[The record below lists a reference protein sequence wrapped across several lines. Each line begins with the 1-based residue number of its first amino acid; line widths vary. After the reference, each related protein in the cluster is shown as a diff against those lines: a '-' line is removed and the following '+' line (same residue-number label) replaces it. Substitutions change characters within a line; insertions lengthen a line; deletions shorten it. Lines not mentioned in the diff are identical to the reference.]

1 MSDISATSPV
11 TIGSL
16 RDQHLK
22 LMQEWRGLP
31 DDSTRV
37 SLATALRLQASKAGA
52 DISTASE
59 RDEAQGIIDYWGSSI
74 SSLPGQA
81 YPDLIIVMPYE
92 GKQADRAA
100 RSAEQVYDALGS
112 PEKQRIAQSIFA
124 YLLRVGPDN
133 AVDRVRPSDRDA
145 LLRNA
150 GLTDAAEFDSV
161 IAQFVATGAIVERP
175 GDAPDSPR
183 YEAADPRIAETWPAL
198 RKWLDA
204 ARDYNARRDRIML
217 AATRWLNEG
226 KRPELLLGKRDLENA
241 AEFRLKSDLLDEY
254 IAASRRGQFRRAVAI
269 RSTAVTML
277 ICVVAIVLLGK
288 LYESQVVKADSA
300 QKEKINAQND
310 KINIEKQLVQSS
322 DEHDKYLAA
331 LLDDNHS
338 PASLEGASTDAPPS
352 TSHLDP
358 ELAKVPELQGAMWLG
373 SDKLPQVVNQR
384 GGLLDGLAHLGTGT
398 LLRARAPIFLRKAWP
413 ASSDDYTSPQ
423 STAVVA
429 RNGLIELLGPVRSYD
444 RTTGVQYWAKVRVIP
459 QVFVQ
464 YANASRDQI
473 NAVRREIARA
483 GFEVPGAEAKADAGN
498 RAQVRYFRPEDRNAA
513 AFLVKTLEGID
524 AVRSGGAVTCDAIRS
539 PRPVT
544 ISFQLEFW
552 FDPTRKNRNAPV
564 ARCNASPH
572 AAPQSDERAPFGV
585 PAD

>member
-81 YPDLIIVMPYE
+81 YPELIVVTPYE
-92 GKQADRAA
+92 GKQTDQAA
-100 RSAEQVYDALGS
+100 RSAEQVYDALDS
-112 PEKQRIAQSIFA
+112 PEKQRIAQSIFG
-124 YLLRVGPDN
+124 YLFKIGPDEM
-133 AVDRVRPSDRDA
+133 VDRVRPSDRDT

-150 GLTDAAEFDSV
+150 GLTDTAEFDSV
-161 IAQFVATGAIVERP
+161 VAQFVATGAIVVRP

-183 YEAADPRIAETWPAL
+183 YEAADPRIAETWPTL

-226 KRPELLLGKRDLENA
+226 KRAEQLLNKRDLENA
-241 AEFRLKSDLLDEY
+241 AEFRLKSDLLDDY
-254 IAASRRGQFRRAVAI
+254 IAASRRAQFHRVVVF
-269 RSTAVTML
+269 RSTAVTIV
-277 ICVVAIVLLGK
+277 ICIAAIALLGEIY
-288 LYESQVVKADSA
+288 LTARHDLHQTSQDRDQYK
-300 QKEKINAQND
+300 AQND
-310 KINIEKQLVQSS
+310 ITVE
-322 DEHDKYLAA
+322 
-331 LLDDNHS
+331 S
-338 PASLEGASTDAPPS
+338 PENARSASLGTASVDVPVPTPR
-352 TSHLDP
+352 LDS

-373 SDKLPQVVNQR
+373 SDTLPQVMNQR
-384 GGLLDGLAHLGTGT
+384 GGSLGKLANLPIGT
-398 LLRARAPIFLRKAWP
+398 LFRARAPISLRQDWP
-413 ASSDDYTSPQ
+413 VSNDDYSSPTR
-423 STAVVA
+423 TAVVA
-429 RNGLIELLGPVRSYD
+429 RNGLIELRGQVRSYD

-459 QVFVQ
+459 EVFVQ

-483 GFEVPGAEAKADAGN
+483 GFEVPAADAKPDAGN

-513 AFLVKTLEGID
+513 ALLVKTLEGID
-524 AVRSGGAVTCDAIRS
+524 AVRSGGAIACNAIKS
-539 PRPVT
+539 PVPVT
-544 ISFQLEFW
+544 VSFQLEFW
-552 FDPTRKNRNAPV
+552 FDPTRKNGNAPV
-564 ARCNASPH
+564 ARCNDSPQ
-572 AAPQSDERAPFGV
+572 AKP
-585 PAD
+585 